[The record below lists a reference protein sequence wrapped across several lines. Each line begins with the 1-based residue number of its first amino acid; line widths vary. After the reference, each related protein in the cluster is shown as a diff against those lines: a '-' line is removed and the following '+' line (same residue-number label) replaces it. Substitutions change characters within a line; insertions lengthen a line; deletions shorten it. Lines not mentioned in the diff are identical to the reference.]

1 MSTSSPYFKNV
12 VNVGDLFFEYS
23 FMYMD
28 GPIVFTCVD
37 RQGDLYLCVCRDA
50 YEQVE
55 WLVSKIDVCT
65 LRKLVGNQISINE
78 ALLSDKQEIIQ
89 IIWDPETKT
98 EHSKHFLVDNLPN
111 DLLPEE
117 DVFLDDDG
125 ESDEY
130 VKQVIER
137 MGCSYSSVSDN
148 QPVIDLKK
156 TLTDLRFRGV
166 LNCLLISSIR
176 GVQNYGP
183 DDKSVRCSY
192 NPVYSCTK
200 V

>member
-1 MSTSSPYFKNV
+1 
-12 VNVGDLFFEYS
+12 
-23 FMYMD
+23 MYMD

-89 IIWDPETKT
+89 IIWDPKTKT

>member
-1 MSTSSPYFKNV
+1 MSASKPYFKNV

-37 RQGDLYLCVCRDA
+37 KQGNLYLCVCRDA

-55 WLVSKIDVCT
+55 WVVSKIDIFT
-65 LRKLVGNQISINE
+65 LINLVGNQTSINE
-78 ALLSDKQEIIQ
+78 ALLSNRQTIIQ
-89 IIWDPETKT
+89 VILDANTKT
-98 EHSKHFLVDNLPN
+98 EHLKSFLADNLPD

-130 VKQVIER
+130 VRRVVE
-137 MGCSYSSVSDN
+137 CSKSSCWSMSKHQN
-148 QPVIDLKK
+148 IRS
-156 TLTDLRFRGV
+156 LRQKS
-166 LNCLLISSIR
+166 CLYFLFD
-176 GVQNYGP
+176 V
-183 DDKSVRCSY
+183 
-192 NPVYSCTK
+192 
-200 V
+200 